1 MNSTILTTL
10 ISSGIA
16 SLGVFVS
23 IILSRKQ
30 INASNALFYKQ
41 IEFDKNTEIRKKVA
55 NYLAELTRTYDV
67 LKDFLEKRRAIESV
81 QQQISNI
88 VENGGNLDFVLG
100 NDPRKELQTLSE
112 GLNSLQTDWKLQIQK
127 IEESSQELLLYFN
140 ELDGKEIEDL
150 ILYAPKNLAR
160 YNWVFTTNLP
170 EELLKNT
177 FDLLCGDIDIPK
189 NIDEIRNE
197 MRRVLN

>member
-30 INASNALFYKQ
+30 IDASNALFHKQ
-41 IEFDKNTEIRKKVA
+41 IKFDKNTEIRKKVS

-177 FDLLCGDIDIPK
+177 FDLLCGDINIPK